1 MIESIGITTGLEKR
15 FLSNVKMTFSK
26 EMSFESFSV
35 GGMLGIKFL
44 QALLYVL

>member
-1 MIESIGITTGLEKR
+1 MGIMAGIEKR
-15 FLSNVKMTFSK
+15 LLGNVKMTFSRK
-26 EMSFESFSV
+26 CHLKAFSV